1 MGVDRRYSGFDT
13 VQIEVR
19 RRCYPMTVFL
29 RLEACVDQEVLP
41 ARFEILELWALIGVA
56 NGNAESFWGETREWS
71 PRAERKGSRVHEIR

>member
-29 RLEACVDQEVLP
+29 RLEACVDQEVLQ
-41 ARFEILELWALIGVA
+41 ARFENAQDLEINWCSERQRRKFLGRDLGVVT
-56 NGNAESFWGETREWS
+56 TRREKRIQS
-71 PRAERKGSRVHEIR
+71 TRN